1 MAKSLTGE
9 QVLEMQS
16 KGLTINEIQTL
27 ATQKGYS
34 MPDNRNFSEKVA
46 PVLDIIFGGGKI
58 GEAIGTGIA
67 KARVTPEQKQ
77 FIAPA
82 PSAKEVIGDVVG
94 SGLTVA
100 SLGGIGMAGKFG
112 AKILKTGVIGAGFG
126 AAGSAKE
133 GQDIGKGAVIG
144 GAIGAGIPIIGAGLA
159 KTGKVLTDF
168 LPRSIMQSAIGQS
181 KKALLAGKDV
191 SEYALKNAKFG
202 TADSLINN
210 SQKSIEQLSNT
221 IGNKLTIETAP
232 TVRILKNELLSGV
245 VSEINSVGGATNTK
259 DIAKIIN
266 NLAPQAL
273 GLLKKESLSLS
284 EANKLRSLLDKTLG
298 DRAFLVNQLPFNKDV
313 LRTFANITR
322 EKVKTLA
329 PEGTRGL
336 FSELSKEITLR
347 NALQDK
353 YAGKARNEVINAFD
367 VMIAGGGFLGG
378 GVVAGLGAFGAKKV
392 AQSAIGK
399 TTTAVALSNL
409 GNLAPILKKLTSV
422 ERTIILNLVGK
433 SNQQETQVQQSIPTN
448 Q

>member
-1 MAKSLTGE
+1 
-9 QVLEMQS
+9 
-16 KGLTINEIQTL
+16 L

>member
-1 MAKSLTGE
+1 
-9 QVLEMQS
+9 
-16 KGLTINEIQTL
+16 
-27 ATQKGYS
+27 
-34 MPDNRNFSEKVA
+34 
-46 PVLDIIFGGGKI
+46 
-58 GEAIGTGIA
+58 
-67 KARVTPEQKQ
+67 
-77 FIAPA
+77 
-82 PSAKEVIGDVVG
+82 
-94 SGLTVA
+94 
-100 SLGGIGMAGKFG
+100 
-112 AKILKTGVIGAGFG
+112 
-126 AAGSAKE
+126 
-133 GQDIGKGAVIG
+133 
-144 GAIGAGIPIIGAGLA
+144 
-159 KTGKVLTDF
+159 
-168 LPRSIMQSAIGQS
+168 
-181 KKALLAGKDV
+181 
-191 SEYALKNAKFG
+191 
-202 TADSLINN
+202 
-210 SQKSIEQLSNT
+210 
-221 IGNKLTIETAP
+221 
-232 TVRILKNELLSGV
+232 LKNELLSGV